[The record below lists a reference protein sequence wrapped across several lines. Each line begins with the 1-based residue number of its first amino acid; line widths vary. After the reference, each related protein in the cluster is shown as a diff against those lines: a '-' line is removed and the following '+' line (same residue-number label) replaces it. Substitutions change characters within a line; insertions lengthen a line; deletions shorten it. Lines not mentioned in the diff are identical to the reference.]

1 MLYISTR
8 SENNSS
14 NNNFSKII
22 IEGLAADGGLY
33 LPEKFPKFS
42 SSEINNMVNMNYSE
56 LCTEII
62 YKYSGICLAKEDIQK
77 ISKNAYKNFGTSD
90 VAPMINIES
99 DLNILELFH
108 GPTLAFKD
116 FALQFLSRV
125 FNIFLEQE
133 EKKVTIIGAT
143 SGDTGSAAIEAF
155 KNNSSANII
164 ILHPKGKVSEFQRR
178 QMTTVN
184 ADNVYNIAIDGNFDD
199 CQALV
204 KKLLVDKDFNA
215 KHNLASINSINW
227 GRVLAQ
233 VVYYFYSSFKLM
245 KNKDVT
251 SVNFSVPTGNFGDAY
266 AGYVAKKMGLP
277 IEKIIIATNSNDILS
292 NFFKN
297 GSYEVSKVIPTLSP
311 SMDIQVASNFERLLY
326 EILDY
331 NPTLVVQYM
340 NDLKS
345 IGSFQVSKEK
355 LKILNETFLGVSV
368 NDKLT
373 LERIK
378 TTYNNTNL
386 VIDPHTAVGMEAAYS
401 QRNNLSGPCIVLST
415 AHPIKFLDAV
425 SKSINVISKLPSKYK
440 NIHTLEEKYDTLPNN
455 FNELKEYIASK
466 SNE

>member
-33 LPEKFPKFS
+33 LPKKFPKFS

-155 KNNSSANII
+155 KNNSSANIV

-277 IEKIIIATNSNDILS
+277 I
-292 NFFKN
+292 
-297 GSYEVSKVIPTLSP
+297 
-311 SMDIQVASNFERLLY
+311 
-326 EILDY
+326 
-331 NPTLVVQYM
+331 
-340 NDLKS
+340 
-345 IGSFQVSKEK
+345 
-355 LKILNETFLGVSV
+355 
-368 NDKLT
+368 
-373 LERIK
+373 
-378 TTYNNTNL
+378 
-386 VIDPHTAVGMEAAYS
+386 
-401 QRNNLSGPCIVLST
+401 
-415 AHPIKFLDAV
+415 
-425 SKSINVISKLPSKYK
+425 
-440 NIHTLEEKYDTLPNN
+440 
-455 FNELKEYIASK
+455 
-466 SNE
+466 